1 MMWHLAGHVTGEMAD
16 PVDKKKRGLVPAGD
30 VAGEMAD
37 PVGKSLVPKPG
48 NKNRDWNV
56 GSSANQ
62 QSAK

>member
-1 MMWHLAGHVTGEMAD
+1 MWRGRWLIQWT
-16 PVDKKKRGLVPAGD
+16 KKKGGLVPAGD